1 MKRVCRETLCF
12 INTITENKLKTPK
25 PIFKDYCARK
35 VHENTKRLKTTTCTI
50 EFEAVK
56 SFIEN

>member
-25 PIFKDYCARK
+25 PI
-35 VHENTKRLKTTTCTI
+35 LKTIVREKYMRTP
-50 EFEAVK
+50 K
-56 SFIEN
+56 D